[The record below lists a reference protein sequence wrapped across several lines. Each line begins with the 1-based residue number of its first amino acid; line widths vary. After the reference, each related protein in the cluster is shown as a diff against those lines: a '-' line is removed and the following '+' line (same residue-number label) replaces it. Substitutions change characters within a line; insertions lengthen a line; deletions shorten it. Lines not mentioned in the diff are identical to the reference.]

1 MASRK
6 KVATCKGVRK
16 DGKPCKGKGY
26 EDGYCK
32 HHIHQKP
39 KKEIKKSRAKS
50 IKAYREYLKSPEW
63 AVKRQIVLSVLG
75 ETCKL
80 CGKSATTVHHNTYK
94 TLFEENILKDLTVL
108 CSSCHAKYHKKGNYR
123 GNKTRRR

>member
-6 KVATCKGVRK
+6 KVAYCKGIKK
-16 DGKPCKGKGY
+16 DGDPCRGRGY
-26 EDGYCK
+26 DDGYCK
-32 HHIHQKP
+32 HHAHQNP
-39 KKEIKKSRAKS
+39 KRNVKKSYEKKTDKYRA
-50 IKAYREYLKSPEW
+50 YLKSPEW

-80 CGKSATTVHHNTYK
+80 CGKPATTVHHNTYK
-94 TLFEENILKDLTVL
+94 TLYNENILKDLTVL
-108 CSSCHAKYHKKGNYR
+108 CSGCHAKYHKKGNYR